1 MIWTW
6 AQWAMLAYYLV
17 VGSLMVRYIF
27 EQETAKDLRD
37 ALLGMIIVT
46 GPPAV
51 ILVASGFW
59 NLQH

>member
-6 AQWAMLAYYLV
+6 TQWAMLAYYLV
-17 VGSLMVRYIF
+17 VGTLMVRYIF
-27 EQETAKDLRD
+27 EQTAGDLRD
-37 ALLGMIIVT
+37 ALLGMIFVM